1 MLNNNYGK
9 QLVFKNNFNGKRLY
23 VTCLK
28 TSVMSSLTGD
38 NRIYLSTS
46 AASHSVKVYEGNRT
60 SHDGK
65 LEKEGLCGPS
75 FPTGPSGS
83 SDNRTTAFEKWIKY
97 MNRES
102 LNG

>member
-38 NRIYLSTS
+38 NGSTYPLLQP
-46 AASHSVKVYEGNRT
+46 VT
-60 SHDGK
+60 
-65 LEKEGLCGPS
+65 LL
-75 FPTGPSGS
+75 
-83 SDNRTTAFEKWIKY
+83 KY
-97 MNRES
+97 MKEIERHTMGNWKRKDFVDPPSPLGPQGPQTTEP
-102 LNG
+102 LHLKNG